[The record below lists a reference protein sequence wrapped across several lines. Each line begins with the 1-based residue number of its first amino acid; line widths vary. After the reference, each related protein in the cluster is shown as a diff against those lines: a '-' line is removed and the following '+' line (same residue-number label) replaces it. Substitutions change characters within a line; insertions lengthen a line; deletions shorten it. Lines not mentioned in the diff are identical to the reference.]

1 MLDYKYEIQQYYT
14 WIKKICR
21 YAHKEYNAEIELL
34 AEENAF
40 TYSYKNKKIEVLGSS
55 PPRDKLYILLHEVGH
70 VSRMMENLNDS
81 TFFMDR
87 SGSKN
92 LREKTMTLME
102 EVLAWHKAE
111 EIADRLSIPIEK
123 RAWQRLV
130 NKTTGKYVDW
140 INKKEIK

>member
-1 MLDYKYEIQQYYT
+1 MLDYKHEIIQYYT
-14 WIKKICR
+14 WIKRVCR
-21 YAHKEYNAEIELL
+21 YAHKEYNAEIELMG
-34 AEENAF
+34 EDNEF
-40 TYSYKNKKIEVLGSS
+40 TYSYKNKKIEILGST

-70 VSRMMENLNDS
+70 VSRMMENNDDS

-92 LREKTMTLME
+92 AREKTMTLME

-111 EIADRLSIPIEK
+111 EVADRLGIPIEK

-130 NKTTGKYVDW
+130 NKTTEKYVNW
-140 INKKEIK
+140 INKQENK